1 MMRCELCDLEISPGG
16 HHVIRIDVFADPS
29 MPPVSSEEL
38 VSTDF
43 DEELDA
49 LLKQMEGLS
58 ADDLQDQVH
67 RRFVYRVCRPCQVR
81 FLANPL
87 GKPRKR
93 REGEN

>member
-1 MMRCELCDLEISPGG
+1 MRCELCDREISPGG
-16 HHVIRIDVFADPS
+16 HYVIRIDVFADPL

-38 VSTDF
+38 ATTDF

-67 RRFVYRVCRPCQVR
+67 RRFEYQVCRPCQVR

-93 REGEN
+93 REGDN